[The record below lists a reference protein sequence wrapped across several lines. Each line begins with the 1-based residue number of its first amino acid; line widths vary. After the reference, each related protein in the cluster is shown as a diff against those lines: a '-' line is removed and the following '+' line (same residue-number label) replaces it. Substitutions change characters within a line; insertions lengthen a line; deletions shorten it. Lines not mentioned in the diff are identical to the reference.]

1 MLKVLRKEK
10 PRIEEYFDTHSLEII
25 QELLINMWDV
35 DKFREYFDAE
45 VEYVTD
51 EQTIDH
57 RVFLKSLEYIQVMIQ
72 SNENCSGR
80 KSHLFFIYIS
90 SKRQ

>member
-25 QELLINMWDV
+25 QELLVNMWDLA
-35 DKFREYFDAE
+35 KFHEYFDAE

-57 RVFLKSLEYIQVMIQ
+57 RVFLKSLEFIQVTHCQ
-72 SNENCSGR
+72 LEENC
-80 KSHLFFIYIS
+80 
-90 SKRQ
+90 